1 MANSHTVTYPLYVTA
16 GGVNDDMAD
25 IMVTFE
31 GDIEPYRRETGPTYD
46 CGGQPAEGG
55 YAELTDAWMTPE
67 AVAIFPVGLRVKHPR
82 VPMSWLLKTLP
93 EATLDDIAERI
104 YNDWE
109 QDALDR
115 RTA

>member
-1 MANSHTVTYPLYVTA
+1 MPDRHTITYPLYVTA

-31 GDIEPYRRETGPTYD
+31 GDIVPYRRETGPTYD

-55 YAELTDAWMTPE
+55 YAELTDAW
-67 AVAIFPVGLRVKHPR
+67 VVGGRISRPR
-82 VPMSWLLKTLP
+82 APLLISASWLLWTLP
-93 EATLDDIAERI
+93 KATLDDISERI